1 MKNLILP
8 LLALGLQAAA
18 AQPAMPGAPS
28 LDAIYKQAKEPP
40 VASQDAKVSA
50 QGVPFTTDTQI
61 RVLSLLEPQTN
72 KELLHVSDTQPK
84 EASTYLNVENVPL
97 KTLFHLLALRSG
109 LNYLEPD
116 SDIPSLDEAITL
128 EMNEPKPRELL
139 DWLLKHRNLELYDAN
154 TGIYTI
160 RPYTNQMGFYK
171 FKLTDN
177 FIDRFKGSAQSSGG
191 GMGGG
196 GGYAGGMGGGGN
208 AVSASHNF
216 TVENGGKYGDI
227 EGLLGKVADSGE
239 DKEKCKIWYL
249 EEKQAVLLW
258 GTRSASER
266 VAEYLS
272 IANIKNPNIRIDVR
286 IYSTDNN
293 PQSQLGVDWSSM
305 LTPGLTFGLQPP
317 GTTINSSSTTS
328 TTSGGTN
335 SAAFPTFNS
344 LTGLANSFGHP
355 MSTLILQNQ
364 LQATLNF
371 FVNETRA
378 EAITE
383 PSSVTANDRE
393 IAFAATQQIPYV
405 SGSSVAGNGYGSSMG
420 SGYNQ
425 TAFVNVGAS
434 INILPRIQDGRR
446 LKLGT
451 AISISQLDQ
460 MITISAGSAGS
471 SPEQV
476 PQTSGRAFNGEF
488 TVNSGDTIVIA
499 GMKTHTISK
508 TINKVPLFG
517 DIPGIGKLFRNSSD
531 SKNNAYLTIFIT
543 ATILDDDNN
552 PRIPEGHVTP
562 KDKYPDDDN
571 SWLTA
576 EPNSQNLARSGFFT
590 DKSLINAK
598 REALDLR
605 TDQANRIIAQ
615 RIQQE
620 EKLAE
625 VSTSLG
631 DKDGEIKGIEE
642 DQKQLAKRHDTAEG
656 SIDGIRRE
664 TALRLVKAKAERDQ
678 IAKDLQ
684 SCTEGLGKL
693 AQQET
698 EATKAKEKS
707 EDDYTK
713 ALKDTVIAPPKD
725 EAKDAPAPP
734 PGANTGIK
742 PVQTQEIDK
751 ALDANKQQLYPAS

>member
-1 MKNLILP
+1 
-8 LLALGLQAAA
+8 
-18 AQPAMPGAPS
+18 
-28 LDAIYKQAKEPP
+28 
-40 VASQDAKVSA
+40 
-50 QGVPFTTDTQI
+50 
-61 RVLSLLEPQTN
+61 
-72 KELLHVSDTQPK
+72 
-84 EASTYLNVENVPL
+84 
-97 KTLFHLLALRSG
+97 
-109 LNYLEPD
+109 
-116 SDIPSLDEAITL
+116 
-128 EMNEPKPRELL
+128 
-139 DWLLKHRNLELYDAN
+139 
-154 TGIYTI
+154 
-160 RPYTNQMGFYK
+160 
-171 FKLTDN
+171 
-177 FIDRFKGSAQSSGG
+177 
-191 GMGGG
+191 
-196 GGYAGGMGGGGN
+196 
-208 AVSASHNF
+208 
-216 TVENGGKYGDI
+216 
-227 EGLLGKVADSGE
+227 
-239 DKEKCKIWYL
+239 
-249 EEKQAVLLW
+249 LW

-678 IAKDLQ
+678 IAKDLH

-698 EATKAKEKS
+698 EATKAKEKA

-751 ALDANKQQLYPAS
+751 ALDANKQQLNDL

>member
-1 MKNLILP
+1 M
-8 LLALGLQAAA
+8 
-18 AQPAMPGAPS
+18 
-28 LDAIYKQAKEPP
+28 
-40 VASQDAKVSA
+40 
-50 QGVPFTTDTQI
+50 
-61 RVLSLLEPQTN
+61 
-72 KELLHVSDTQPK
+72 
-84 EASTYLNVENVPL
+84 
-97 KTLFHLLALRSG
+97 
-109 LNYLEPD
+109 
-116 SDIPSLDEAITL
+116 
-128 EMNEPKPRELL
+128 
-139 DWLLKHRNLELYDAN
+139 
-154 TGIYTI
+154 
-160 RPYTNQMGFYK
+160 
-171 FKLTDN
+171 
-177 FIDRFKGSAQSSGG
+177 
-191 GMGGG
+191 
-196 GGYAGGMGGGGN
+196 
-208 AVSASHNF
+208 
-216 TVENGGKYGDI
+216 
-227 EGLLGKVADSGE
+227 
-239 DKEKCKIWYL
+239 
-249 EEKQAVLLW
+249 W

-272 IANIKNPNIRIDVR
+272 IANIKNPNIRINVR

-434 INILPRIQDGRR
+434 VNILPRIQDGRR

-562 KDKYPDDDN
+562 KDNTRMTTTRGSPR
-571 SWLTA
+571 SQTA
-576 EPNSQNLARSGFFT
+576 RTLLSGFFT

-625 VSTSLG
+625 ISTSLG
-631 DKDGEIKGIEE
+631 NKDGEIKRIEE
-642 DQKQLAKRHDTAEG
+642 DQKQLAKRRDTAEG

-664 TALRLVKAKAERDQ
+664 TALHLVKAKAERDQ
-678 IAKDLQ
+678 IAKDLH

-698 EATKAKEKS
+698 EATKAKEKA

-713 ALKDTVIAPPKD
+713 ALKDTVIIPPKD
-725 EAKDAPAPP
+725 GAKDAPPP
-734 PGANTGIK
+734 RQVPTLGLNQFKRRKLTRRWM
-742 PVQTQEIDK
+742 QT
-751 ALDANKQQLYPAS
+751 NNN